1 VFYWVSSFIVGVM
14 LRVLCRFRVEGVE
27 NVPMTGPLLVV
38 ANHLHFVDPPLLG
51 SVMPRKVIFM
61 AKSEL
66 FPMLILGLIVRAY
79 EAFPIRRGEKDISA
93 LRRAMK
99 VLDAGKAL
107 GVFPEG
113 TRSPDGTLQRGRL
126 GAAMLA
132 RRTNALI
139 LPIAISG
146 TRSFL
151 QRYNIFNRP
160 VVRVVI
166 GKPFRPETDET
177 GSAKAREADLTDY
190 MMRRLAELMPPAQ
203 RGIYAELET
212 LPNGGEAGLDQEA

>member
-1 VFYWVSSFIVGVM
+1 M
-14 LRVLCRFRVEGVE
+14 
-27 NVPMTGPLLVV
+27 
-38 ANHLHFVDPPLLG
+38 VDPPLLG
-51 SVMPRKVIFM
+51 AVMPRKVIFM

-66 FPMLILGLIVRAY
+66 FPMLVLGLIVRAY
-79 EAFPIRRGEKDISA
+79 EAFPIRRGEKDIAA

-99 VLDAGKAL
+99 LLEAGKAL

-113 TRSPDGTLQRGRL
+113 TRSSDGTLQRGRL

-146 TRSFL
+146 THSFL
-151 QRYNIFNRP
+151 QRYNVLHRP

-177 GSAKAREADLTDY
+177 GSAKAREAELTDQ

-203 RGIYAELET
+203 RGVYADLEP
-212 LPNGGEAGLDQEA
+212 LANGPAKEPKQVV